1 MQDDHIT
8 DGELLLEAGG
18 ELPVGRASQVRGH
31 LTGCQVCRLRRTNLQ
46 QGLADAVQGYQREF
60 EPELPPMAQSRTL
73 LRERLA
79 RTAEASHAAAW
90 HPPAAWAA
98 AAIVLIALSALL
110 VGWPARRVHSPEAEF
125 APNAAWT
132 PGSVSPLT
140 MSAVCA
146 APDRDEPGPIVSASL
161 ALQVFRRYGI
171 RDPRPR
177 SYEVDYLI
185 PPALGGTADPSNL
198 WPQPYSAGVWNSRVK
213 DALEDRLRTLV
224 CEGKLDL
231 ATAQRDLASDW
242 IAAYKKYFHT
252 GAPLLDHVA
261 FVKDRPWE

>member
-1 MQDDHIT
+1 MHDDHIG

-18 ELPVGRASQVRGH
+18 ELPLGRAPQVRDH
-31 LTGCQVCRLRRTNLQ
+31 LSACQACRLRSADLRQTLV
-46 QGLADAVQGYQREF
+46 DAVQVCQREL
-60 EPELPPMAQSRTL
+60 ERELPPMAPSRRL
-73 LRERLA
+73 LRQRMA
-79 RTAEASHAAAW
+79 RAEEVSPPDAW
-90 HPPAAWAA
+90 HSPAAWAA
-98 AAIVLIALSALL
+98 AAIVLIAVSALL
-110 VGWPARRVHSPEAEF
+110 AGWPIRRGHSTEAEF

-132 PGSVSPLT
+132 PGSVSPLAL
-140 MSAVCA
+140 SAVCA
-146 APDRDEPGPIVSASL
+146 APERDEPGSVISASL
-161 ALQVFRRYGI
+161 AQQVFRRYGI

-185 PPALGGTADPSNL
+185 PPALGGTADPRNL

-213 DALEDRLRTLV
+213 DALEDRLRALV

-261 FVKDRPWE
+261 FVKDRAWE

>member
-1 MQDDHIT
+1 MHDDHIT
-8 DGELLLEAGG
+8 DDELLLEADG
-18 ELPVGRASQVRGH
+18 ELPIERASQVRVH
-31 LTGCQVCRLRRTNLQ
+31 LTACPVCRARSTGLQ
-46 QGLADAVQGYQREF
+46 QSLADAVQGCQREF
-60 EPELPPMAQSRTL
+60 EPELPSLAESRKR

-79 RTAEASHAAAW
+79 CAAEDSYPAAW
-90 HPPAAWAA
+90 HPPVAWAA
-98 AAIVLIALSALL
+98 AAIVLVALSTLL
-110 VGWPARRVHSPEAEF
+110 AGWPVRRVHSPEAEF

-132 PGSVSPLT
+132 PGSVSPLPLST
-140 MSAVCA
+140 VCA
-146 APDRDEPGPIVSASL
+146 GPERDEPAPIVSAAL
-161 ALQVFRRYGI
+161 ARQVFRRYGI
-171 RDPRPR
+171 RNPGPR
-177 SYEVDYLI
+177 SYEVDYLV

-213 DALEDRLRTLV
+213 DALEDRLRALV